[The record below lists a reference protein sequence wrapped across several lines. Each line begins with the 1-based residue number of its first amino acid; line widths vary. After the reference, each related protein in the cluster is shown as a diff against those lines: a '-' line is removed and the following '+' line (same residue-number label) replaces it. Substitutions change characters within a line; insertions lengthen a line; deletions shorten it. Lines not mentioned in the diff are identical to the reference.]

1 MTGLVFLSVTD
12 IMKVHE
18 RVTAEFGGDVGLR
31 DRGLLES
38 ATAMPQA
45 MFSGQFLHA
54 SPAKMAAAYHFH
66 LCANHPFID
75 GNKRVAV
82 ASAELF
88 LLLNGY
94 ELAATDSDIESITL
108 GLASGR
114 ISKEQVTT
122 FYSGNLVESEP
133 SR

>member
-1 MTGLVFLSVTD
+1 MAGLVFLSVTD

-18 RVTAEFGGDVGLR
+18 RVITEFGGDAGLR

-38 ATAMPQA
+38 AAAMPQA
-45 MFSGQFLHA
+45 MFSGRFLHTN
-54 SPAKMAAAYHFH
+54 PAEMAAAYHFH

-94 ELAATDSDIESITL
+94 ELAATDDAMERITI

-114 ISKEQVTT
+114 VSKEQVTA
-122 FYSGNLVESEP
+122 FYSGNRLES
-133 SR
+133 R

>member
-1 MTGLVFLSVTD
+1 MAGLVFLSVTD

-18 RVTAEFGGDVGLR
+18 RVITEFGGDAGLR

-38 ATAMPQA
+38 AAAMPQA
-45 MFSGQFLHA
+45 MFSGRFLHIN
-54 SPAKMAAAYHFH
+54 PAEMAAAYHFH

-94 ELAATDSDIESITL
+94 ELAATDDDMERITI

-114 ISKEQVTT
+114 VSKEQVTA
-122 FYSGNLVESEP
+122 FYSGNRVES
-133 SR
+133 R